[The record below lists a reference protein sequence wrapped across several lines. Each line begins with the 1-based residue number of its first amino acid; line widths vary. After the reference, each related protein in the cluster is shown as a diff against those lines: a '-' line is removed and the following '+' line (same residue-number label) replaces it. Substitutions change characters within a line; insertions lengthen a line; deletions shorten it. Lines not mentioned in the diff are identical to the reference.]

1 MDTSD
6 GTSWSLLGNAY
17 LSHFFQVVFYHSS
30 ISFLALNCQ
39 VSQNPK
45 TLKQAM
51 SSYTQAEKDVVSR
64 SSPELHY
71 NKVSSRLGIFDHN

>member
-1 MDTSD
+1 MESPRKCLPLPLLP
-6 GTSWSLLGNAY
+6 GACQSFCSLQNY
-17 LSHFFQVVFYHSS
+17 NFK
-30 ISFLALNCQ
+30 

-51 SSYTQAEKDVVSR
+51 SSYTQAEKDIVSR

-71 NKVSSRLGIFDHN
+71 NKVRILRVLAFPYLFCHRVSH